1 MSAIRPLVSNAVPA
15 RQRQKGPFLER
26 PLQCQKGAFLEQT
39 AHWSSLGETVAKQSR
54 GLKQLTEEYL
64 RPMVFE
70 IDFLSIGKSAN
81 TRFNRPV

>member
-1 MSAIRPLVSNAVPA
+1 MKLGQNTNSTSELLFCAKRKQVST
-15 RQRQKGPFLER
+15 QS
-26 PLQCQKGAFLEQT
+26 GAFLEQT